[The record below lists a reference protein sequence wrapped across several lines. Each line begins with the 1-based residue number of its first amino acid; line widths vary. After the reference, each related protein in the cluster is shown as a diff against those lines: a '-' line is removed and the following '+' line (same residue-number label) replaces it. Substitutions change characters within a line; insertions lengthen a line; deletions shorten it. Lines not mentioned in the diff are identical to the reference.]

1 MAVKITDLVDPTAIE
16 QLDKLNTTLSNTL
29 VNFTEVAKQM
39 AAQSIKIKIET
50 TADSR
55 QDAGNTYTEKQRG
68 IRGGFQTQ

>member
-39 AAQSIKIKIET
+39 AAQ
-50 TADSR
+50 
-55 QDAGNTYTEKQRG
+55 
-68 IRGGFQTQ
+68 